1 MFNVIDVFF
10 ILIILICAIVAAA
23 KGFVKE
29 LFNKISWIAG
39 ILVGCL
45 FAKKLQ
51 PFLISVVKSEFL
63 ALLVSFLLIFAV
75 VFLIIQILKTVIGHA
90 FEGDIMKGLDK
101 ALGFFLGII
110 EGMALVMFIIIIANS
125 QNLIPVDSI
134 FNNSFFFNLIKP
146 LIPNTATLIPK
157 EFA

>member
-51 PFLISVVKSEFL
+51 PFLISVVIVYEPIFSQNFITINYPSL
-63 ALLVSFLLIFAV
+63 AFNNYTRGSYN
-75 VFLIIQILKTVIGHA
+75 
-90 FEGDIMKGLDK
+90 
-101 ALGFFLGII
+101 
-110 EGMALVMFIIIIANS
+110 FIIGKFVYGIS
-125 QNLIPVDSI
+125 L
-134 FNNSFFFNLIKP
+134 
-146 LIPNTATLIPK
+146 
-157 EFA
+157 